1 MTELKYKPDGDVLK
15 AFMKDST
22 FFRGIRG
29 PVGSGKSVGCCIE
42 VFRRSLEQKKGPDG
56 IRKSRWAIIRN
67 TNPQLRTTTIKTWL
81 DWFPETSWGKFTW
94 SVPYTHHIKK
104 GDIDLEVIFLA
115 LDRPEDV
122 KKLLSLEL
130 TGIWINEAREIPK
143 SIIDACTMRVG
154 RFPSMKD
161 GGPSWTGVIADTN
174 APEEDHW
181 WPIMSG
187 EVPIPDHI
195 PREQA
200 KMLVKPDNWEFFTQ
214 PSGMVEVKS
223 EDGDIQDYKPND
235 KAENRRHMMESYYPN
250 LIRGKTKSWIDVYVM
265 NRLGAIQDGKP
276 IYPMFAAEAH
286 VSKEEVPIAA
296 NLPVYVGLDF
306 GLTPAATIGQKVRGR
321 WLIQQE
327 IVAIDMGIVR
337 FAEVLR
343 QELATRFSAA
353 SEVIIYGD
361 PAGDFRAQTD
371 ESTPFHILRGAGLR
385 AFPAPSN
392 SVDLRL
398 EAVSSQL
405 TKMVEGKPAFL
416 IDRRCAQLIK
426 GFEGGY
432 QYKRMEVSGERYSD
446 KPDKNMFSHIHDAL
460 QYMMLGA
467 GEGRALMN
475 TQKPAMPV
483 VAKRDFDVF
492 KSTKVKRRKPSL
504 WSRL

>member
-1 MTELKYKPDGDVLK
+1 MIDFKYKPDGEVLK
-15 AFMKDST
+15 EFMKDDT

-29 PVGSGKSVGCCIE
+29 PVGSGKSVACCIE
-42 VFRRSLEQKKGPDG
+42 VFRRALGQAKSADG

-81 DWFPETSWGKFTW
+81 DWFPENEWGKFNW
-94 SVPYTHHIKK
+94 SVPYTHRIKK

-122 KKLLSLEL
+122 KKLLSLEV
-130 TGIWINEAREIPK
+130 TGIWINEARELGK

-154 RFPSMKD
+154 RYPSMRE
-161 GGPSWTGVIADTN
+161 GGPTWTGVIADTN

-187 EVPIPDHI
+187 EVPVPDHL

-200 KMLVKPDNWEFFTQ
+200 KMLVKPTNWRFYTQ
-214 PSGMVEVKS
+214 PSGMVEVKD
-223 EDGDIQDYKPND
+223 EDGEIEDYAPN
-235 KAENRRHMMESYYPN
+235 KVAENVKNMLKSYYPN
-250 LIRGKTKSWIDVYVM
+250 LVQGKTKSWIDVYVM
-265 NRLGAIQDGKP
+265 NRLGTIQDGKP
-276 IYPMFAAEAH
+276 VYAMFVTDTH
-286 VSKEEVPIAA
+286 VAKEEIPVAA
-296 NLPVYVGLDF
+296 SLPLYVGIDF
-306 GLTPAATIGQKVRGR
+306 GLTPAAVLGQKVRGR
-321 WLIQQE
+321 WLIQSE

-343 QELATRFSAA
+343 EELATRFPDCPD
-353 SEVIIYGD
+353 VLIFGD

-385 AFPAPSN
+385 AVPAPSN

-405 TKMVEGKPAFL
+405 NKMSEGKPAFL
-416 IDRRCAQLIK
+416 LDRRCSTLIK

-432 QYKRMEVSGERYSD
+432 SYRRMEVSGERYAD
-446 KPDKNMFSHIHDAL
+446 KPDKNMYSHIHDAL
-460 QYMMLGA
+460 QYLLLGA
-467 GEGRALMN
+467 GEGRSLMTN
-475 TQKPAMPV
+475 QKPAQATV
-483 VAKRDFDVF
+483 VQRNFDVF
-492 KSTKVKRRKPSL
+492 ARTNKPRRRQGL
-504 WSRL
+504 WARM